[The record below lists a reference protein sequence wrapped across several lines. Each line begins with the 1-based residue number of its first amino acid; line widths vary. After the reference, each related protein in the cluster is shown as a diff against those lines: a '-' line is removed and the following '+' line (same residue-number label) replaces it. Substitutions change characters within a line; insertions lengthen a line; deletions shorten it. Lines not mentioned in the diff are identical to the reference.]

1 MLSSIAHRKR
11 PQTETHFGS
20 VTAITEAI
28 DMRVIWAQGQA
39 PCTYP
44 QGPGGERDL
53 QEVKQGNDTFRTQVW
68 LQQSLRDLPPH
79 PHAS

>member
-28 DMRVIWAQGQA
+28 DMSVIWAQGQA
-39 PCTYP
+39 PYTHP
-44 QGPGGERDL
+44 QGPGRES
-53 QEVKQGNDTFRTQVW
+53 RTC
-68 LQQSLRDLPPH
+68 RR
-79 PHAS
+79 